1 MELLQLTYFCT
12 AAELESFSKTAE
24 KYSVPP
30 SSISQSI
37 NRLEKELSTKLF
49 DRTPNRITLNAFGKC
64 FYENTKAALTLLND
78 AKLKLSDKDEISGE
92 IKILVETNRRIV
104 TKAIELF
111 MSKYKNV
118 SFFINNSYEENTN
131 EYDLII
137 TDRKIYDSSLSKE
150 KIVVDDILLAFQRNN
165 PLSRLDKITIKDL
178 ENEKFITMG
187 SKTGIFGITNEICS
201 EAGFLPNIVIQSDDP
216 YYIRKY
222 IEMGL
227 GISFIPS
234 VSWQGLF
241 SENVVCRKI
250 MDRKRYTYA
259 YFHSNRYI
267 TKAVRNFLDV
277 LISLNKGV

>member
-49 DRTPNRITLNAFGKC
+49 DRTPNRIMLNSFGRC
-64 FYENTKAALTLLND
+64 FYENAKVALTLLDD
-78 AKLKLSDKDEISGE
+78 AKLKLNDKDEISGE
-92 IKILVETNRRIV
+92 IKILAETNRRIV

-118 SFFINNSYEENTN
+118 SFFINNSFEENVD

-137 TDRKIYDSSLSKE
+137 TDRKIFDTSLSKE
-150 KIVVDDILLAFQRNN
+150 RIVVDDILLAFQKNN
-165 PLSRLDKITIKDL
+165 PLSRMEKISVKDL
-178 ENEKFITMG
+178 KNEKFITMG
-187 SKTGIFGITNEICS
+187 SKAGIFEITNEICIR
-201 EAGFLPNIVIQSDDP
+201 EGFSPNIVIQSDDP

-241 SENVVCRKI
+241 SENVVCKKI
-250 MDRKRYTYA
+250 IDRKRYTYA

-267 TKAVRNFLDV
+267 SKAVRSFLDV

>member
-37 NRLEKELSTKLF
+37 NRLEKELSANLF
-49 DRTPNRITLNAFGKC
+49 DRTPNRISLNAFGKC
-64 FYENTKAALTLLND
+64 FYENAKAALTLLYD

-92 IKILVETNRRIV
+92 IKILVEANRRIV
-104 TKAIELF
+104 TNAIEVF
-111 MSKYKNV
+111 VKKYKNV
-118 SFFINNSYEENTN
+118 SFCINNSYEENMDD
-131 EYDLII
+131 YDLII
-137 TDRKIYDSSLSKE
+137 TDRKIFNTNLSKE
-150 KIVVDDILLAFQRNN
+150 RIVVDDILLAFQKNN
-165 PLSRLDKITIKDL
+165 PLSRLEKITIKDL

-187 SKTGIFGITNEICS
+187 SKTGIFEITNEICS
-201 EAGFLPNIVIQSDDP
+201 EEGFSPNIVIQSDDP

-241 SENVVCRKI
+241 SENVICKKI
-250 MDRKRYTYA
+250 IDRKRYTYA

-267 TKAVRNFLDV
+267 TKAVRSFLDV
-277 LISLNKGV
+277 LISLNKRV